1 MLFFLLPL
9 TSVGRLLCYING
21 DILASTPHTPHM
33 MLDLGSYLARMD
45 LILATIPISSDL
57 KSPSQPSPLSDIPS
71 PRLNIGELLS
81 PAALSNASV
90 WSMDV
95 CDETVLTYF
104 GELADEARRETVS
117 KITKFYI
124 ESMKDIVLGE
134 ANSSDFPKQFIHA
147 DANDYNLIA
156 DHKKEK
162 ISAILDFGDLGISR
176 RIYDL
181 STCAAYM
188 LLDVAPEK
196 YDSYCKM
203 LSQGKT
209 EAVCPEFAVIHC
221 LIKGFNEI
229 YPLNQVEVECILI
242 LALMRLCVSV
252 VMSNHTYTLNP
263 GNEYLLVTSKPG
275 WKVLIGI
282 LERFKTVEAAQ
293 GAFLS
298 QVVSNFFG

>member
-1 MLFFLLPL
+1 
-9 TSVGRLLCYING
+9 
-21 DILASTPHTPHM
+21 M
-33 MLDLGSYLARMD
+33 MLNLGSYLARMD
-45 LILATIPISSDL
+45 LILATIPISSDS
-57 KSPSQPSPLSDIPS
+57 KSPSQPSPLSDTPS
-71 PRLNIGELLS
+71 PCSNIGELLS

-95 CDETVLTYF
+95 CDETVLKYS
-104 GELADEARRETVS
+104 GELIDEARLETVS
-117 KITKFYI
+117 KIATFYI
-124 ESMKDIVLGE
+124 ESIKDIVLGK
-134 ANSSDFPKQFIHA
+134 ANSSKFPKQFIHA

-156 DHKKEK
+156 DHEKET

-196 YDSYCKM
+196 YDLYCET
-203 LSQGKT
+203 LSQGKN
-209 EAVCPEFAVIHC
+209 EKICPEFAVIHC

-229 YPLNQVEVECILI
+229 YPLHQVEAECVLI

-275 WKVLIGI
+275 WKVLTGI
-282 LERFKTVEAAQ
+282 FERFKTIEAAQ
-293 GAFLS
+293 STFLS
-298 QVVSNFFG
+298 QVVSDFFN